1 MQTVGLIGVGKIGL
15 PIAENLIKSGYRVLG
30 YRRSS
35 LADFERLGGVAATS
49 PADVGAQ
56 ANIVLSCLPSAKAL
70 DEVVRGKN
78 GLVSS
83 ARPGQIV
90 VELGSHLVPDKERQI
105 APLAAKGAIFIDGE
119 VGGTPG
125 MVLARKAVVYLAGDA
140 EAAKTVEPVVRG
152 FTDVCHYFGPFGS
165 ASKVKLINNLLV
177 TVHTAAAAEAMALA
191 RQTGVNMDLLIK
203 AVAGGSG
210 GSTQFGIRAPW
221 MAQRRF
227 TPVQGDP
234 IGLSHYFDL
243 IGDFADRAGIAT
255 PMLDRATELF
265 RTCIDMGLG
274 ELDNA
279 VMVDVIG
286 GMKRPKTNAREKSR
300 SKTKAKPAAKAKK
313 NVTGKTAKAEKIR
326 NSAKKSKRNTKPAR
340 RRP

>member
-35 LADFERLGGVAATS
+35 LADFEKLGGVAATS

-56 ANIVLSCLPSAKAL
+56 ADIVLSCMPSAEAL
-70 DEVVRGKN
+70 DEVVQGKQ
-78 GLVSS
+78 GLVHS

-105 APLAAKGAIFIDGE
+105 APLAAKGTIFIDGE

-125 MVLARKAVVYLAGDA
+125 MVLARKAVVYIAGDA

-152 FTDVCHYFGPFGS
+152 FTDICHYFGPFGS

-191 RQTGVNMDLLIK
+191 RKTGVDMELLIK

-210 GSTQFGIRAPW
+210 GSTQFGILAPW

-243 IGDFADRAGIAT
+243 IADFADRAGVAT

-265 RTCIDMGLG
+265 RNCIDMGLG
-274 ELDNA
+274 DLDNA
-279 VMVDVIG
+279 VMIDVIG
-286 GMKRPKTNAREKSR
+286 GMKRQKSGAKTPHRK
-300 SKTKAKPAAKAKK
+300 KAKPVAQAKK
-313 NVTGKTAKAEKIR
+313 KPARKNIRTAKVKK
-326 NSAKKSKRNTKPAR
+326 SAKKPKSAR
-340 RRP
+340 RKK